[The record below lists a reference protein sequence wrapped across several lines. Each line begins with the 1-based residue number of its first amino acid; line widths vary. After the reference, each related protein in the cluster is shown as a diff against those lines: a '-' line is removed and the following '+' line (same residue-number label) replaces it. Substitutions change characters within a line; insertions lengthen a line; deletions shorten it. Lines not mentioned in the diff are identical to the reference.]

1 MHMLI
6 VTFLYTKFQYKMDT
20 YNCLQ
25 LMQNTKR
32 ELRPPVYTMMIK
44 TGVFTAEVIIIIIIV
59 IIIIIII
66 TIIIKIITIPLIVQ
80 KHKNDFITL
89 QKELNLKQVLVE
101 LSESRLQVP
110 S

>member
-1 MHMLI
+1 
-6 VTFLYTKFQYKMDT
+6 
-20 YNCLQ
+20 
-25 LMQNTKR
+25 MQNTKR

>member
-1 MHMLI
+1 
-6 VTFLYTKFQYKMDT
+6 MDT

>member
-1 MHMLI
+1 
-6 VTFLYTKFQYKMDT
+6 
-20 YNCLQ
+20 
-25 LMQNTKR
+25 MQNTKR

-80 KHKNDFITL
+80 KRKNDFITL